1 MMEFLKNKKGAI
13 GIGTLIIF
21 IALVLV
27 AAVAAAVIIN
37 TAGHLQQKA
46 SVVGREST
54 KQVASG
60 VQVIKVVG
68 YADVY
73 STDEF
78 IDIVKN
84 ETTKEINITVRYSD
98 YYKYVSENT
107 PSQYNYTK
115 GLAIIIGPN
124 IGDEIDLTSTIVVI
138 SNKEKK
144 MSLIYSGIIEYVN
157 ENGTKNI
164 FKGLILEPYNE
175 TVNDTNIT
183 TKSDGIYINGSY
195 IAIRQGNDTIIV
207 AKDGWILNDAP
218 VFGVI
223 VLQDE
228 DKSTYGP
235 HPTINYGDK
244 VVLTVNVG
252 TLFSPGVSQRE
263 RISGEVI
270 PEYGAS
276 GIIEFVTPSTYTRKV
291 IYLQ

>member
-1 MMEFLKNKKGAI
+1 MMGFIKSKRGAI

-46 SVVGREST
+46 SLVGREST

-60 VQVIKVVG
+60 IQVIKVAG
-68 YADVY
+68 YAN
-73 STDEF
+73 STNSTNSTQF
-78 IDIVKN
+78 
-84 ETTKEINITVRYSD
+84 
-98 YYKYVSENT
+98 
-107 PSQYNYTK
+107 QYNRIV
-115 GLAIIIGPN
+115 GLAIFIGPN
-124 IGDEIDLTSTIVVI
+124 IGDQVDLTSTIVVL

-144 MSLIYSGIIEYVN
+144 ASLVYSGVIEYIDGS
-157 ENGTKNI
+157 GTDNI
-164 FKGLILEPYNE
+164 FKGLI
-175 TVNDTNIT
+175 DTNNTKNLTIDNTTIT
-183 TKSDGIYINGSY
+183 YN
-195 IAIRQGNDTIIV
+195 A
-207 AKDGWILNDAP
+207 GWILDN
-218 VFGVI
+218 VSMFGII

-252 TLFSPGVSQRE
+252 QILGGISPRE

-276 GIIEFVTPSTYTRKV
+276 GIIEFITPSTYNRKV

>member
-1 MMEFLKNKKGAI
+1 MEGFIKSKKGAI

-46 SVVGREST
+46 SLVGREST

-60 VQVIKVVG
+60 IQVIKVVG

-73 STDEF
+73 STNEF
-78 IDIVKN
+78 IDITKN
-84 ETTKEINITVRYSD
+84 ETNNKINITIRYSD
-98 YYKYVSENT
+98 YSRSVSQNI

-124 IGDEIDLTSTIVVI
+124 IGDEIDLTSTIVVV
-138 SNKEKK
+138 SNRDKK
-144 MSLIYSGIIEYVN
+144 MSLVYSGIIEYVD
-157 ENGTKNI
+157 ENGTENI
-164 FKGLILEPYNE
+164 FKGLVLEPYNE

-183 TKSDGIYINGSY
+183 TTNDGIYLNGSY
-195 IAIRQGNDTIIV
+195 IAIRKNFDVVV

-223 VLQDE
+223 VLKDE
-228 DKSTYGP
+228 DKSTYGS

-252 TLFSPGVSQRE
+252 TLFTPGIPPRE

-276 GIIEFVTPSTYTRKV
+276 GIIEFISPSTYNRKV
-291 IYLQ
+291 VYLQ

>member
-1 MMEFLKNKKGAI
+1 MMGFIKSKKGAI

-60 VQVIKVVG
+60 IQVIRVVG
-68 YADVY
+68 YADG
-73 STDEF
+73 
-78 IDIVKN
+78 
-84 ETTKEINITVRYSD
+84 D
-98 YYKYVSENT
+98 YIK
-107 PSQYNYTK
+107 K
-115 GLAIIIGPN
+115 LAIIIGPN
-124 IGDEIDLTSTIVVI
+124 IGDSIDLNSTIVVL
-138 SNKEKK
+138 SNKDKK
-144 MSLIYSGIIEYVN
+144 MALVYSGKIVHVED
-157 ENGTKNI
+157 NGTNNI
-164 FKGLILEPYNE
+164 FGE
-175 TVNDTNIT
+175 DAWT
-183 TKSDGIYINGSY
+183 TESK
-195 IAIRQGNDTIIV
+195 
-207 AKDGWILNDAP
+207 
-218 VFGVI
+218 FGVI

-228 DKSTYGP
+228 DGSTNSTD

-252 TLFSPGVSQRE
+252 ELLSPGIPPRE

-276 GIIEFVTPSTYTRKV
+276 GIIEFITPSTYTRKV
-291 IYLQ
+291 VYLQ

>member
-1 MMEFLKNKKGAI
+1 MEGFIKSKKGAI

-60 VQVIKVVG
+60 IQVIKVVG
-68 YADVY
+68 YADAN
-73 STDEF
+73 STNEF
-78 IDIVKN
+78 ITIDLDNNKTIIDHQAFESTPKLPQ
-84 ETTKEINITVRYSD
+84 YD
-98 YYKYVSENT
+98 YI
-107 PSQYNYTK
+107 K

-124 IGDEIDLTSTIVVI
+124 VGDQIDLTSTIVVL
-138 SNKEKK
+138 SNREKK
-144 MSLIYSGIIEYVN
+144 MSLIYSAIIEHVDK
-157 ENGTKNI
+157 NGTENI
-164 FKGLILEPYNE
+164 FKGLILERVNE
-175 TVNDTNIT
+175 SEDKTIINIT
-183 TKSDGIYINGSY
+183 GDGIHTNGSY
-195 IAIRQGNDTIIV
+195 IVIRHGNDTIV

-228 DKSTYGP
+228 DRSTYGP

-276 GIIEFVTPSTYTRKV
+276 GIVEFITPSTYNRKV

>member
-1 MMEFLKNKKGAI
+1 MMRFIKSKKGAI

-46 SVVGREST
+46 SLVGREST

-60 VQVIKVVG
+60 IQVIRVVG
-68 YADVY
+68 YAEND
-73 STDEF
+73 
-78 IDIVKN
+78 
-84 ETTKEINITVRYSD
+84 NI
-98 YYKYVSENT
+98 
-107 PSQYNYTK
+107 K

-124 IGDEIDLTSTIVVI
+124 IGDSIDLNSTIVVL
-138 SNKEKK
+138 SNKDKK
-144 MSLIYSGIIEYVN
+144 MSLVYSGEIMHTEESGID
-157 ENGTKNI
+157 NI
-164 FKGLILEPYNE
+164 FKGLVEGGQEN
-175 TVNDTNIT
+175 T
-183 TKSDGIYINGSY
+183 
-195 IAIRQGNDTIIV
+195 
-207 AKDGWILNDAP
+207 KDGWILKNESK
-218 VFGVI
+218 FGVI

-228 DKSTYGP
+228 DNSTGSKE

-252 TLFSPGVSQRE
+252 QIIGGISPRE

-276 GIIEFVTPSTYTRKV
+276 GIIEFITPSTYTRKV
-291 IYLQ
+291 VYLQ